1 MLLSFPVMSS
11 FIFMTMEM
19 ESAIGASPQIDKLTK
34 HCYIKHINCKGGD
47 EMGELKREIEVI
59 KQQCA
64 QDPGAKANWSYIL
77 LLLGVCVM
85 FGALSLLLLA

>member
-1 MLLSFPVMSS
+1 
-11 FIFMTMEM
+11 
-19 ESAIGASPQIDKLTK
+19 
-34 HCYIKHINCKGGD
+34 
-47 EMGELKREIEVI
+47 MGELKREIEVI

-64 QDPGAKANWSYIL
+64 QYPGAKANWSYIL